1 METDQEI
8 ARREPP
14 AAGLSACL
22 HRSADDGLCSHKIK
36 KNAQLRTQSIPLASS
51 KPVPF
56 AGLLPNGS
64 AHTFSM
70 VPALKTTARKNIMNY
85 VRRGK
90 DSNFLKNRDF
100 MSGENDI
107 FTKKSDGKNYI
118 LFLAIGPTKLY

>member
-1 METDQEI
+1 MESSVGRMKMETDQEI
-8 ARREPP
+8 AQREPP

-22 HRSADDGLCSHKIK
+22 HGSADDGLCSHKIK

-56 AGLLPNGS
+56 AGLLPNDS

-90 DSNFLKNRDF
+90 GN
-100 MSGENDI
+100 
-107 FTKKSDGKNYI
+107 KKFEIRERNQHYKI
-118 LFLAIGPTKLY
+118 TLAI